1 MFILHLASTRCG
13 MRKLYMGICRYEIHT
28 VLIVSGKS
36 ISHLVAMT
44 LLCLSA
50 LTFIIAHRHQA
61 PVYPSLGKHFRKGSS
76 LRNDSLLRLWP
87 WELLFKR
94 KWSNLARKREFLQ
107 NIPSTVEWNVLRLS
121 DALPRMYFPFTGS
134 LHIVKVTLFLRC
146 FLTRVPWQTLI
157 DCCYRGRCNAEN
169 PSSTRH
175 WWIQRLRPPITLC

>member
-1 MFILHLASTRCG
+1 

-36 ISHLVAMT
+36 ISYSVAMT
-44 LLCLSA
+44 LCSSA

-61 PVYPSLGKHFRKGSS
+61 PGPWVYPSLGKHVRKGSS
-76 LRNDSLLRLWP
+76 FRNDSLLRLCP
-87 WELLFKR
+87 WELLLKR

-107 NIPSTVEWNVLRLS
+107 NIPSTAEWNILRLS

-146 FLTRVPWQTLI
+146 FLTHVPWQVLT
-157 DCCYRGRCNAEN
+157 DCCYRGHSNAEN